1 MKKTKNQIRKIFQE
15 KRDDLSESKIKDISI
30 SISNKCLDIPIWD
43 FENFHIYLSI
53 LNKKEIDTSP
63 LLSVIM
69 GKDKQPIVP
78 RIKNFNSLEHILL
91 NDQTILKNNL
101 IGIPEPQNGIIVSPN
116 IIDVVFVPLYA
127 FDLKGNRV
135 GYGGGYY
142 DKFLKQCKE
151 NTIKIGLSI
160 FEPISLIKNIS
171 PLDVKLD
178 YGVTADSIFSF

>member
-1 MKKTKNQIRKIFQE
+1 
-15 KRDDLSESKIKDISI
+15 
-30 SISNKCLDIPIWD
+30 
-43 FENFHIYLSI
+43 
-53 LNKKEIDTSP
+53 
-63 LLSVIM
+63 M

-91 NDQTILKNNL
+91 NDQTILKYNL

-160 FEPISLIKNIS
+160 FEPVIIVS
-171 PLDVKLD
+171 VKITETEP
-178 YGVTADSIFSF
+178 VFSCS